1 MVGVFLVLLAGAVVV
16 LAAVSGEGD
25 INRWSDIS
33 LIWLI
38 APMLLLIIILI
49 AMTAAMVYLFRRMLP
64 VLPRYSHLFLSYFTM
79 VSRQVKSISN
89 ASVEPFLRAQSLSAS
104 LRAFKRSLRRKSG

>member
-25 INRWSDIS
+25 ISRWSDIS

-64 VLPRYSHLFLSYFTM
+64 VLPRYSHLF
-79 VSRQVKSISN
+79 
-89 ASVEPFLRAQSLSAS
+89 
-104 LRAFKRSLRRKSG
+104 